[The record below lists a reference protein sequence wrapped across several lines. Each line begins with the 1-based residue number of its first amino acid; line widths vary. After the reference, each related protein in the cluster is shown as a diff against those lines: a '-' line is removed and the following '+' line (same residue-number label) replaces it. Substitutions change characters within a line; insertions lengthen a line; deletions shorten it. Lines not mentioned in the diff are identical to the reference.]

1 MGGLFQRKVSGV
13 HLILSMSVV
22 VLLLLLSWG
31 LIAGNLL
38 ATMLAGV
45 GIAMTITLAS
55 SSLLAADDQRSQET
69 ERTLRVASATQ
80 YHMRSGLTEEG
91 CRAVCQLLL
100 PETEAVAIA
109 MTDTHE
115 TLAYVGEG
123 SYGAG
128 EGYTNSD
135 PTTEVLENGRIQ
147 TFSNLN
153 EGQWRRAD
161 GLLRGFLS
169 EAVRTY
175 PVGIIVPLTVSD
187 RTVGTIKLY
196 YRRGSDVNRTQLAI
210 ARGFA
215 GLLSSQLS
223 SYELDHQAELTVRAE
238 VKALQAQIN
247 PHFLF
252 NTLNTIAAFTRT
264 DPTRARD
271 LLREFSV
278 FYRRT
283 LEGTEAPIELAA
295 ELEQTR
301 RYLTIEQA
309 RFGSDRIVL
318 TEHVEPGCGSIK
330 VPAFIVQPIVENAV
344 RHAMREEGALHI
356 DVQVAWDGDDVLI
369 AVADDGVG
377 MDEEVAARLLAEPS
391 GTSSDSSKG
400 TGIALRNVADRI
412 ELFYGEGSGV
422 EVMSKVGAGTCV
434 TLRLVG
440 VGEQAVASTP
450 DEWDEQE

>member
-1 MGGLFQRKVSGV
+1 MNGNLFGGRSFGV
-13 HLILSMSVV
+13 TP
-22 VLLLLLSWG
+22 VLLSLTIVALMALLSWG
-31 LIAGNLL
+31 LITANLP
-38 ATMLAGV
+38 ATIVAGV
-45 GIAMTITLAS
+45 GVASVITMAS
-55 SSLLAADDQRSQET
+55 PSLLVSDDRRSQST

-80 YHMRSGLTEEG
+80 YHMRGGLTEEG
-91 CRAVCQLLL
+91 CGAVCKLLL
-100 PETEAVAIA
+100 PETEAIAIA
-109 MTDTHE
+109 MTDTHR

-123 SYGAG
+123 AYGSE
-128 EGYTNSD
+128 EGDLNSA
-135 PTTEVLENGRIQ
+135 PTTEVLENGHIQ
-147 TFSNLN
+147 TFSRLD
-153 EGQWRRAD
+153 EHRWSRAD
-161 GLLRGFLS
+161 GLLGGFFP
-169 EAVRTY
+169 ERMRTY
-175 PVGIIVPLTVSD
+175 PVGVIVPLTVSEQ
-187 RTVGTIKLY
+187 TVGTIKLY
-196 YRRGSDVNRTQLAI
+196 YRNGADISRTQLAI

-215 GLLSSQLS
+215 ELLSSHLS
-223 SYELDHQAELTVRAE
+223 VYELDRQEELTARAE

-283 LEGTEAPIELAA
+283 LEGTEAPIELTA

-318 TEHVEPGCGSIK
+318 TEDVAPGCESIK

-344 RHAMREEGALHI
+344 RHAMREEGTLHI
-356 DVQVAWDGDDVLI
+356 DVQVATDGEDVLI
-369 AVADDGVG
+369 AIADDGVG
-377 MDEEVAARLLAEPS
+377 MDEEVAAKLLEEGAS
-391 GTSSDSSKG
+391 GPDGKSKG

-440 VGEQAVASTP
+440 VAPIDDDDDWYG
-450 DEWDEQE
+450 DD